1 MTRKILL
8 SLVLVAVLAAG
19 GYWGW
24 NWWKRGRFLES
35 TDNAYVEANLTV
47 IAPKVAGYV
56 AEVPVA
62 ENQGVKPGDILVVL
76 DDSDYRVKL
85 AQAEAKLATAKAGV
99 ASAETRLNLNVN
111 LVAEAQA
118 VLAAAEAELA
128 HTQLEVNR
136 YKALSEQNIASRQ
149 RYDTALAD
157 HRKASAARDR
167 ARAALAS
174 QVGQVQLLTAQR
186 SEAEAQVME
195 AQAALAA
202 AKLDLEN
209 TVIRAPVDGIVGNRS
224 VQAGQYVR
232 PGAQMMVLVPTGSTY
247 VVANFK
253 ETQLARMRPGQPVEV
268 SVDAFRTTRLKGVI
282 ESFAPASG
290 AKFSLLPPEN
300 ATGNFT
306 KIVQRVPVRIRLA
319 DDNLIVRRLVPGL
332 SVEVAVDTRAEP
344 ERVAAPHFGIGATVE
359 HGQ

>member
-1 MTRKILL
+1 MKRKIMLSALL
-8 SLVLVAVLAAG
+8 VVALAAG

-24 NWWKRGRFLES
+24 GWWQHGRFLES

-47 IAPKVAGYV
+47 IAPKIAGYV
-56 AEVPVA
+56 AEVAVA
-62 ENQGVKPGDILVVL
+62 ENQAVKPGDVL
-76 DDSDYRVKL
+76 LTIDDADYRVKL
-85 AQAEAKLATAKAGV
+85 AQAEAKLASARAAI

-118 VLAAAEAELA
+118 VVASAEAELA
-128 HTQLEVNR
+128 HAQVEVNR
-136 YKALSEQNIASRQ
+136 YKSLSEQNIASRQ

-157 HRKASAARDR
+157 HRKALAARDR
-167 ARAALAS
+167 TRAALAS

-186 SEAEAQVME
+186 REAEAQAME
-195 AQAALAA
+195 AQAMLAA

-224 VQAGQYVR
+224 VQAGQYLR
-232 PGAQMMVLVPTGSTY
+232 PGAQLMVLVPTGSTY

-253 ETQLARMRPGQPVEV
+253 ETQLARMRPGQPVEIA
-268 SVDAFRTTRLKGVI
+268 VDAFRRAKLKGVI

-319 DDNLIVRRLVPGL
+319 EDDPVVRRLVPGL

-344 ERVAAPHFGIGATVE
+344 ARMAAPHFGIGAATE
-359 HGQ
+359 RER

>member
-1 MTRKILL
+1 MKRKILL
-8 SLVLVAVLAAG
+8 LLVLAAALAGG

-24 NWWKRGRFLES
+24 GWWQHGRFLES

-56 AEVPVA
+56 VEVTVA
-62 ENQGVKPGDILVVL
+62 ENQGVKPGDILAVI
-76 DDSDYRVKL
+76 DDADFRIKL
-85 AQAEAKLATAKAGV
+85 AQAEAKLASARAGV
-99 ASAETRLNLNVN
+99 ASADTRLNLNVN

-118 VLAAAEAELA
+118 VVASAEADVA
-128 HTQLEVNR
+128 RMQVDVGR
-136 YKALSEQNIASRQ
+136 YKSLSEQNIASVQ
-149 RYDTALAD
+149 RYETAQAD
-157 HRKASAARDR
+157 HRKAIAARDR

-186 SEAEAQVME
+186 REAEALVME
-195 AQAALAA
+195 AQALLAA
-202 AKLDLEN
+202 AKLDLDN
-209 TVIRAPVDGIVGNRS
+209 AVLRAPVDGIVGNRS

-232 PGAQMMVLVPTGSTY
+232 PGAQLMVLVPTGSTY

-253 ETQLARMRPGQPVEV
+253 ETQLARMRPGQPVEIA
-268 SVDAFRTTRLKGVI
+268 VDAFRKARLKGVI

-319 DDNLIVRRLVPGL
+319 DDDPITRRLVPGL

-344 ERVAAPHFGIGATVE
+344 AQVAAPHFGIGAAP
-359 HGQ
+359 GAGR

>member
-1 MTRKILL
+1 MIRKILL
-8 SLVLVAVLAAG
+8 SILLVAALAAG
-19 GYWGW
+19 SYWGW
-24 NWWKRGRFLES
+24 GWWQHGRFVES

-56 AEVPVA
+56 AEVAVA
-62 ENQGVKPGDILVVL
+62 ENQGVKAGDVL
-76 DDSDYRVKL
+76 AVIDDSDYRIRL
-85 AQAEAKLATAKAGV
+85 AQAEAKLATARAGIQ
-99 ASAETRLNLNVN
+99 SAETRLTLNVN

-118 VLAAAEAELA
+118 VVAAAEADLA
-128 HTQLEVNR
+128 HALLEVNR
-136 YKALSEQNIASRQ
+136 YRSLSEQNIASRQ
-149 RYDTALAD
+149 RYDTAQTD
-157 HRKASAARDR
+157 HRKAVAARDR
-167 ARAALAS
+167 VRAALAS

-186 SEAEAQVME
+186 REAEAQAME

-202 AKLDLEN
+202 AKLDLDN
-209 TVIRAPVDGIVGNRS
+209 TTIRAPADGIVGNRS
-224 VQAGQYVR
+224 VQTGQYVR

-253 ETQLARMRPGQPVEV
+253 ETQLARMRPGQAVAV
-268 SVDAFRTTRLKGVI
+268 TVDAFRGARLAGHI

-319 DDNLIVRRLVPGL
+319 DDDPLVRRLVPGL
-332 SVEVAVDTRAEP
+332 SVEVAVDTRAEAAK
-344 ERVAAPHFGIGATVE
+344 VATPNFGIGAPA
-359 HGQ
+359 GAGR